1 LILLR
6 RSNINQKNFR
16 KFKNY
21 IFYFLVKEKR
31 LFRKI
36 NKNIS
41 LRKIVN
47 RTKDKNRIVKSL
59 HNKNNYKKRK
69 NIYRRIAN

>member
-1 LILLR
+1 MILLR